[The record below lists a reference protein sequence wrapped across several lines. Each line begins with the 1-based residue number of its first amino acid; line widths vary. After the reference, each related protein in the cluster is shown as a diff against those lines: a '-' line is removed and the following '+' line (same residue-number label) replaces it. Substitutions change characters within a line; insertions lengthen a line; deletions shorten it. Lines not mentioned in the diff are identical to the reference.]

1 MTEDERL
8 QHLNRLVD
16 LYGQIMT
23 ATAAAAWPASKS
35 EMESAMNEVRR
46 LQAERTKIQAKLDA
60 E

>member
-8 QHLNRLVD
+8 RHLDRLVE

-35 EMESAMNEVRR
+35 ELESAMNEVRR
-46 LQAERTKIQAKLDA
+46 LHAERAKIQAKLDA
-60 E
+60 G